1 MTDRPDLDAI
11 ESDLLMYET
20 ANTEWVDFI
29 EGRRSE
35 AHDPTAINAF
45 MADTAP
51 TALRSLLTYAR
62 ALEANHAVIDTER
75 ANYRTE
81 INLWKRTVQEQNAKI
96 AALEQERDE
105 ARRDA
110 ETAAAAENANAAD
123 LKAARDLL
131 AEQQRAFVVAVEAM
145 EARHDAEIA
154 GIVEEVRS
162 RPLPVDPECDIV
174 RVTGDETDGWGVTC
188 CERHDLV
195 GEHDSAASVRCA
207 LDAILP
213 GLEWWEEEPGVWMA
227 NHSIFDDLADSI
239 ATTHAAA
246 LARHA
251 GRNTTAEVP
260 RD

>member
-29 EGRRSE
+29 EGRRPE

-62 ALEANHAVIDTER
+62 
-75 ANYRTE
+75 
-81 INLWKRTVQEQNAKI
+81 
-96 AALEQERDE
+96 ALEQERDE

-131 AEQQRAFVVAVEAM
+131 VEQQRAFVVAVEAM

-154 GIVEEVRS
+154 GIVEGLR
-162 RPLPVDPECDIV
+162 
-174 RVTGDETDGWGVTC
+174 
-188 CERHDLV
+188 ERADALV
-195 GEHDSAASVRCA
+195 QDDRFDAASA
-207 LDAILP
+207 L
-213 GLEWWEEEPGVWMA
+213 
-227 NHSIFDDLADSI
+227 NDLADSI

-251 GRNTTAEVP
+251 GRNTGGSNG
-260 RD
+260 